1 MRWLTRLRLRW
12 NDRISTLVAV
22 TTLLLAGCA
31 TLATF
36 QSATY
41 GNDALLAQTE
51 MTNCWSYYQAKSIKQ
66 HLFQLHRD
74 ILTLEPSTAQT
85 AEKIAEYEEEI
96 TRYRQEKY
104 ALIQQ
109 AAELERTREEAEVRA
124 ASFGEALLYLQVGLL
139 LSSLASVS
147 RISYYWYGAL
157 LTGAGGLIVLL
168 SVYLHHSIN

>member
-1 MRWLTRLRLRW
+1 MRWLTVLRLRW

-41 GNDALLAQTE
+41 ESDALLAQTE
-51 MTNCWSYYQAKSIKQ
+51 LTNCWSYYQAKSIKQ

-74 ILTLEPSTAQT
+74 ILVLEPSTAET
-85 AEKIAEYEEEI
+85 AEKIAEYDEEI

-104 ALIQQ
+104 MLMQQ

-124 ASFGEALLYLQVGLL
+124 ASFGESLLYLQVGLL
-139 LSSLASVS
+139 LSSLASVG
-147 RISYYWYGAL
+147 RVSYYWYGAL
-157 LTGAGGLIVLL
+157 IAGAGGLIVLA
-168 SVYLHHSIN
+168 STYLHLGIQ